1 MSGGIRELGYS
12 GMSIEDGETICSWG
26 VEGLRGLLLGSGSS
40 IVIWDPSVE
49 KVIKVLDINR
59 GKVTALGSSPD
70 GAMIASGESGLEAL
84 KGSSGSI
91 GELGGNSETKLEGL
105 RGPSGSMG
113 VVKIINGKTFEV
125 LKELSNLG
133 GPITA
138 IRFSFDGKFLSIRS
152 GEGLVTV
159 FSTSD
164 FSLITRLQTEKPIT
178 GFAWSPTQPELF
190 CCDFFSIR
198 RFRCRFEAS
207 ALKFAAEPR
216 SICVAN
222 GMTRDLLCSNFS
234 PCGRYFI
241 GGTLGGE
248 LMVFDTTT
256 EKSAV
261 VRAAGAAVSAL
272 AKGEK
277 GEILAAV
284 GGNKV
289 MRFKVVDGKVEALRG
304 WQVAAKPLA
313 IASVGKKTLVALGDG
328 SIVDLS
334 TQPMIEDS
342 TGPDKRGGNPS
353 TPGSEGSALSC
364 GVAVDA
370 LTLGGKVIVLRRH
383 GGVDEF
389 DASTLR
395 KTQVIRPPRAD
406 AVARCFAAS
415 PDGKT
420 LFIGY
425 DSGEL
430 AKLTPQAQ
438 SSGVEALRSPGVPGS
453 RGSGLSSS
461 KSVGVEALKGWCV
474 ESLPNAHKSSLQ
486 SLSAGSNYLIS
497 SCSSGFVRIWR
508 SLPSKPLSEL
518 NSISHPVLYSRIHPT
533 DPSRLI
539 LALKDRKIIQF
550 SLEAPQKPKNLFSLT
565 NGRFRD
571 LVFTDQSEVITC
583 GDNMPLCVFTEKSGL
598 KELTK
603 EVFVAIDFRKGRVAA
618 LGESIVAVLDIKGN
632 VSGKFGV
639 RKGGIKVLWT
649 GDDTLVVVNEDGAIA
664 SYKVEC

>member
-1 MSGGIRELGYS
+1 MSGGIRELCYS

-26 VEGLRGLLLGSGSS
+26 AEASRGLLLGSGSS
-40 IVIWDPSVE
+40 IVVWDPSIE

-70 GAMIASGESGLEAL
+70 GAMIASGEAGVEAL
-84 KGSSGSI
+84 RGSGGGI
-91 GELGGNSETKLEGL
+91 GELGGGAEAKVEAL

-113 VVKIINGKTFEV
+113 VVKIIDGKTFGV

-152 GEGLVTV
+152 GEGLIIV

-190 CCDFFSIR
+190 CCDFFTIR

-216 SICVAN
+216 TICVAN

-234 PCGRYFI
+234 PCGRYFV

-248 LMVFDTTT
+248 LMVFDTVT

-261 VRAAGAAVSAL
+261 VRAAGAAVIAL
-272 AKGEK
+272 AKGEN

-289 MRFKVVDGKVEALRG
+289 MRFKVVEGKVEALRG

-342 TGPDKRGGNPS
+342 AGPGKRGGNPS

-370 LTLGGKVIVLRRH
+370 LTLGEKVIVLRRH

-395 KTQVIRPPRAD
+395 KTQVIRPPRTD
-406 AVARCFAAS
+406 AIARCFAAT

-430 AKLTPQAQ
+430 AKLTRHA
-438 SSGVEALRSPGVPGS
+438 PGVDAS
-453 RGSGLSSS
+453 RGW
-461 KSVGVEALKGWCV
+461 AV

-497 SCSSGFVRIWR
+497 SCSSGFVRVWR
-508 SLPSKPLSEL
+508 SLPGKPLSEL
-518 NSISHPVLYSRIHPT
+518 NSISHPVLYGRVHPT
-533 DPSRLI
+533 DPSRLVF
-539 LALKDRKIIQF
+539 ALKDRKIIQF
-550 SLEAPQKPKNLFSLT
+550 SLEAPQKPKTLFSLA

-571 LVFTDQSEVITC
+571 LVFTDQSEVITA
-583 GDNMPLCVFTEKSGL
+583 GDNMPLCVFSEKSGL

-618 LGESIVAVLDIKGN
+618 LGESTLAILDIKGN
-632 VSGKFGV
+632 VTGKFGV
-639 RKGGIKVLWT
+639 RKGGIKVLWS
-649 GDDTLVVVNEDGAIA
+649 GDETLVVANDDGAIA
-664 SYKVEC
+664 SYKVQS